1 MYRPGRR
8 TRSKISSNHATI
20 PKIYHAAGGAT
31 TMAEDLGDLGDLGG
45 LGIRAT
51 ETILKGL
58 LPYRIFRVVEVQSP

>member
-1 MYRPGRR
+1 
-8 TRSKISSNHATI
+8 
-20 PKIYHAAGGAT
+20 
-31 TMAEDLGDLGDLGG
+31 MAEDLGDLGDLGG